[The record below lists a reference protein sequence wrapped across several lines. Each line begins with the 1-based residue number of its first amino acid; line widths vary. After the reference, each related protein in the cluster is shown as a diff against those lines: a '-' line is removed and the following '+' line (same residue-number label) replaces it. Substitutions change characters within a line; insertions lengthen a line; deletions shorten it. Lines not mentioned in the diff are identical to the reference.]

1 MVPQPFIKS
10 FRKIVKKKKKSL
22 PEKAYNLKVKYR
34 IQTETGGSMGV
45 VN

>member
-10 FRKIVKKKKKSL
+10 FRKIVKKKKSL